1 MPQIDQ
7 KQDVYKR
14 QVVQSLDNVSIHQSK
29 NIFISLAAR
38 SIPKTSNHLPYL
50 SEPVEGAISIKAPKG
65 LKLFRRGGER
75 DGTEFPA
82 NYKNGQYTITLD
94 KTLGTY
100 WLVLSEQ

>member
-75 DGTEFPA
+75 DGKMCIRDRR
-82 NYKNGQYTITLD
+82 YI
-94 KTLGTY
+94 
-100 WLVLSEQ
+100 